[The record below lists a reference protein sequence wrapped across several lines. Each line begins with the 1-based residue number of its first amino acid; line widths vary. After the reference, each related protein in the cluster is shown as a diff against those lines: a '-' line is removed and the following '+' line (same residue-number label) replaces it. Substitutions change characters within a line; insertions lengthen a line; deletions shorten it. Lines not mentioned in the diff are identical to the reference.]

1 MPSTSPAAWSTWPEP
16 SHRIRPDLDH
26 GHLPRRAG
34 ITPGDRPGDRQP
46 TMRRCYPA
54 PGLRLGRRAHFHRAS
69 PHYSPFGLTS
79 LTREYGRHVRL
90 EGLSRLIGLAW
101 LAVGGPVLLAPEQS
115 TGEYRRM
122 GSLNMQ
128 PRRIQRAATV
138 GIATVAMASF
148 VAACSSSG
156 GSGSSSSGSSG
167 SSSAL
172 SGTLNASGSTF
183 QLTFQQA
190 AIQAFKSV
198 QSGMTVNYG
207 GGGSGKGRTDLASG
221 TVQFAGS
228 DSPIPSDEVSNFK
241 GKPPVLYF
249 PVIIGPITVSYN
261 LASVS
266 KPLQLTPTV
275 IANIFQGK
283 ITKWNDPAIASLN
296 SGVKLPSTAI
306 TIARRSDS
314 SGTTANF
321 SLFLMDS
328 TKAWKLG
335 SSSTINWPSSS
346 RGGDGNGGV
355 AQIVKST
362 PGAIGYVDY
371 ADAKASG
378 LHYASVQNAAGKY
391 IAPSTTAAS
400 AAAAGAKVASN
411 LTFAAVWSGD
421 ATAYPITYQSWDL
434 VFAKQ
439 KTANDAKMLKAYIG
453 YLLGPGQQLLP
464 SLSYAPLPASIDS
477 MAKAQLSK
485 ITS

>member
-1 MPSTSPAAWSTWPEP
+1 
-16 SHRIRPDLDH
+16 
-26 GHLPRRAG
+26 
-34 ITPGDRPGDRQP
+34 
-46 TMRRCYPA
+46 
-54 PGLRLGRRAHFHRAS
+54 
-69 PHYSPFGLTS
+69 
-79 LTREYGRHVRL
+79 
-90 EGLSRLIGLAW
+90 
-101 LAVGGPVLLAPEQS
+101 
-115 TGEYRRM
+115 M
-122 GSLNMQ
+122 GSFNMQ
-128 PRRIQRAATV
+128 RRRIQRVTTA
-138 GIATVAMASF
+138 GLATVAMASF

-156 GSGSSSSGSSG
+156 GGGSSSGGSSSSSSA
-167 SSSAL
+167 AL

-190 AIQAFKSV
+190 AIQAYKSL
-198 QSGMTVNYG
+198 QPGITVNYG

-228 DSPIPSDEVSNFK
+228 DSPIPSDEASSFK

-249 PVIIGPITVSYN
+249 PVIVGPITVSYN
-261 LASVS
+261 LSGVS
-266 KPLQLTPTV
+266 KPLQMTPTV

-283 ITKWNDPAIASLN
+283 ITKWNDPAIASIN
-296 SGVKLPSTAI
+296 SGVKLPSTTI

-321 SLFLMDS
+321 SLFLMDA

-335 SSSTINWPSSS
+335 SSSTINWPSGS

-378 LHYASVQNAAGKY
+378 LSFADVQNSSGKY

-411 LTFAAVWSGD
+411 LTFAAVWSGGP
-421 ATAYPITYQSWDL
+421 TAYPITYQSWDL
-434 VFAKQ
+434 VFQKQ
-439 KTANDAKMLKAYIG
+439 PNANDAKMLKAYLG
-453 YLLGPGQQLLP
+453 YLLGDGQKLLP
-464 SLSYAPLPASIDS
+464 SLSYAPLPANLDQ